1 MRLVGRSIHDSPW
14 QLCGRQ
20 SRRDDHR
27 PAVSIIPNRG
37 AQYAA
42 EPYRWIL
49 AERGLVGSMSRRGNP
64 YNNGKAESFMKT
76 IKCEKVYLSDYRIHA
91 DVIARRPRFIDE
103 VYNIRRLHSALGHLS
118 PVRSE
123 ELHARALVQS
133 PA

>member
-1 MRLVGRSIHDSPW
+1 
-14 QLCGRQ
+14 
-20 SRRDDHR
+20 
-27 PAVSIIPNRG
+27 
-37 AQYAA
+37 
-42 EPYRWIL
+42 
-49 AERGLVGSMSRRGNP
+49 
-64 YNNGKAESFMKT
+64 MKT